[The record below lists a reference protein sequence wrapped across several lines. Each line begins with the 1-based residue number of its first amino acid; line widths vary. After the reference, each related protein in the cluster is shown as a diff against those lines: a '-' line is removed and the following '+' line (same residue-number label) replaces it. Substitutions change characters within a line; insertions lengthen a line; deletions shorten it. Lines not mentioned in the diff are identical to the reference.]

1 LKQNATAMSLASR
14 SVNGNVIFFL
24 LHELPHHLEGME
36 GFMCERRTVFF
47 GDFQM
52 IVTTRALTA

>member
-1 LKQNATAMSLASR
+1 MSPASR